1 MLQFVVKFPSSPRP
15 PMRVRP
21 YAPTSETPLGPLG
34 AAPRYIRAGR
44 KTVVKLRSKKEIN
57 EEWRGEF
64 PLLLLRSQSHHSLVD
79 FENCKPSAEEEGAS
93 RYDVRRIFRF
103 FDPFSLVAKKFIKP
117 PLLRPLF
124 NDTSP
129 PSDVD
134 IISGSSWKRRRR
146 GRPRPQTG
154 FLSAN
159 QILQESSEFPAALPL
174 GFIERGATAAATLQ
188 PSGDWFD
195 YKIDW
200 KLRTSQSL

>member
-1 MLQFVVKFPSSPRP
+1 MRKRELKGDGVKKSENFDDIISGSPLMLQFVVKFPSSPRP

-93 RYDVRRIFRF
+93 RYDVRKIFRF
-103 FDPFSLVAKKFIKP
+103 FDP
-117 PLLRPLF
+117 LLPC
-124 NDTSP
+124 
-129 PSDVD
+129 
-134 IISGSSWKRRRR
+134 G
-146 GRPRPQTG
+146 
-154 FLSAN
+154 
-159 QILQESSEFPAALPL
+159 
-174 GFIERGATAAATLQ
+174 
-188 PSGDWFD
+188 
-195 YKIDW
+195 
-200 KLRTSQSL
+200 